1 MKKYKLDFGVREIGK
16 FQFYSGVLV
25 GLGYAFT
32 FNFLLRLALRIC
44 NLGEYIDDWNL
55 NYEINT
61 FYYLLIGF
69 SSVCFAFC
77 FTTNLWMGKLF
88 LKNSKRTLKYR
99 KARVNS
105 VWILFGT
112 LMFLL
117 RLFWFMA
124 GLGITIENDFP
135 LLGFMIPLFIYLYCW
150 NLISGVFKST
160 KALLISLPVI
170 MLFSVILSFL

>member
-1 MKKYKLDFGVREIGK
+1 MDFGVREIGK
-16 FQFYSGVLV
+16 FQFYSGISV
-25 GLGYAFT
+25 GLGYAIT
-32 FNFLLRLALRIC
+32 LNYLLRLTLRTC
-44 NLGEYIDDWNL
+44 NLGMDINNWSL
-55 NYEINT
+55 NYEISSY
-61 FYYLLIGF
+61 YYLLIGF

-77 FTTNLWMGKLF
+77 FTTNLWLGKLF
-88 LKNSKRTLKYR
+88 LKNSKRTLKHR

-117 RLFWFMA
+117 RLFWF
-124 GLGITIENDFP
+124 LLSVDITIENDFP

-160 KALLISLPVI
+160 KALLISILVI